1 MKRASMNDLLKFK
14 QELQTQK
21 EVAATLTKQDL
32 NQVKHPP
39 VEILQDKTKVILAK
53 VDNKEKL
60 TVDEQIK
67 YLKIKGITFT
77 SIDEEKAKEF
87 LSNNTY
93 YYKLT
98 SYRKNFEPT
107 SDKKYSSIDF
117 SILNDLAIIDMHL
130 RYLLFKLSLDIE
142 HTLKSLLISLI
153 TSSDEDGYTIVDE
166 FDNFEYQKYSQKID
180 RNPRIV
186 DKDSAKAKYTSVQ
199 KNILREC
206 YDKNDYNYDLLD
218 KRKSKPS
225 IWVLIEMMSYGYL
238 VKFINFY
245 CKENKFGSS
254 KLNVSN
260 DYLIMSKRIRDASA
274 HSRPI
279 IINIVNN
286 SNSSKLKVTLLFKNY
301 LISKGIPATNV
312 HKYMTNLKLHD
323 LGTLFYLHDYYI
335 KSPRMREERKK
346 EMQSLLRRAIY
357 KGKQY
362 PPESELGNIFRIFAR
377 LVFNY

>member
-1 MKRASMNDLLKFK
+1 MKRASMSDLLKLK
-14 QELQTQK
+14 QALQTPK
-21 EVAATLTKQDL
+21 EVAATATKQVTDESKPP
-32 NQVKHPP
+32 QVKIVHD
-39 VEILQDKTKVILAK
+39 ETEVILAK
-53 VDNKEKL
+53 AANKEKL
-60 TVDEQIK
+60 TVNEQIK
-67 YLKIKGITFT
+67 YLKIKGITFS
-77 SIDEEKAKEF
+77 SIDEVRAKEF

-98 SYRKNFEPT
+98 SYRKNFEPS
-107 SDKKYSSIDF
+107 SDKKFSNIDF
-117 SILNDLAIIDMHL
+117 AILNDLAVIDMHL

-166 FDNFEYQKYSQKID
+166 FDNFEYQKYAQRID
-180 RNPRIV
+180 RNSRIT
-186 DKDSAKAKYTSVQ
+186 DKDAAKADYTSIQ
-199 KNILREC
+199 KKILREC
-206 YDKNDYNYDLLD
+206 YDKNDYNYDLLG

-225 IWVLIEMMSYGYL
+225 IWVLIEMMSYGEL

-254 KLNVSN
+254 QLNIAN
-260 DYLIMSKRIRDASA
+260 QYLIMSKRIRDASA

-286 SNSSKLKVTLLFKNY
+286 SNSYKLKMSVHFKNY
-301 LISKGIPATNV
+301 LIGKGIPATNI
-312 HKYMTNLKLHD
+312 HNYMTNLKLHD
-323 LGTLFYLHDYYI
+323 LGTLFFLHDHYI

-346 EMQSLLRRAIY
+346 EMKSLLKRVIY

-362 PPESELGNIFRIFAR
+362 PPESELGNIFKLFAR